1 MSSTDSS
8 FEEEDRFEEE
18 EDDQDPYYFFGI
30 EPNRSYSGQKM
41 EELDKLFGTDKSEG
55 HLILKP
61 DMVLS
66 HRYQIKTMI
75 GRGTFCLVWLAYD
88 YLRCENV
95 AIKVL
100 KKNEDSC
107 YDEDPFEEELVMNQ
121 YLSTVDKS
129 DDCANITLFYD
140 VFYYEDH
147 CCLVF
152 ELVSQNIL
160 TFINYFDYNF
170 VPIPLPLIKKIVIDT
185 LKGLNF
191 MHKHGTIHTD
201 LKPENVFAVR
211 PIFPYEPFSD
221 DDTREVFNCLEDDPS
236 TISFKLGDFGNSC
249 FIDGMLNEL
258 IQTRQYRSPE
268 VLLDIEYDYSADI
281 WSLAC
286 MTFELATRHHLFDPI
301 LRDKDI
307 EETQENKEQF
317 DAVHL
322 SMIEMVIGP
331 IPKDWARNGKLYNRL
346 YDRHGK
352 LKFVYDKTMGPVYNL
367 LLKYGLSDQDAQELS
382 DFLEPMLSI
391 IPKQRPSAEELLD
404 SPWLYTP

>member
-1 MSSTDSS
+1 MSTSDET
-8 FEEEDRFEEE
+8 FEEDFEEEE
-18 EDDQDPYYFFGI
+18 EDDTDDQSCYYCFGT
-30 EPNRSYSGQKM
+30 EPNHTYAGQKM
-41 EELDKLFGTDKSEG
+41 DQLDKFYKDDKQNG
-55 HLILKP
+55 HLILKT

-100 KKNEDSC
+100 KRYENGS
-107 YDEDPFEEELVMNQ
+107 DEGQFEEELVMNQ
-121 YLSTVDKS
+121 YLTNVEKNPSKH
-129 DDCANITLFYD
+129 ITNFYD

-160 TFINYFDYNF
+160 TFIYYFDDGS
-170 VPIPLPLIKKIVIDT
+170 VPIPLNLVKKIVVDT
-185 LKGLNF
+185 LKGLDF

-201 LKPENVFAVR
+201 LKPENVFAER
-211 PIFPYEPFSD
+211 PIFPYEPFSE

-236 TISFKLGDFGNSC
+236 TINFKLGDFGNSC
-249 FIDGMLNEL
+249 FVDNTLNEL

-268 VLLDIEYDYSADI
+268 VLLGIGYDTSADI

-286 MTFELATRHHLFDPI
+286 MTFELATRRHLFDPT
-301 LRDKDI
+301 LADPN
-307 EETQENKEQF
+307 EEECESNKYLF
-317 DAVHL
+317 DATHL
-322 SMIEMVIGP
+322 SMIESVIGP
-331 IPKDWARNGKLYNRL
+331 LPKDWARNGKNYKDLYNSNGMLITQYRKQL
-346 YDRHGK
+346 PHIYE
-352 LKFVYDKTMGPVYNL
+352 L
-367 LLKYGLSDQDAQELS
+367 LIKRGLSEEDATELAN
-382 DFLEPMLSI
+382 FLQPMLAI

-404 SPWLYTP
+404 SPWLYQV